1 MATYYG
7 ANCVYIVFIATSMAK
22 VCNPYLDGEGW
33 HVRIYILLILI
44 PVILVGQ
51 IRELRYLV
59 PFSALANLFI
69 VITFGITLYY
79 MFNEPI
85 TLDDKPGM
93 ASFSQLVSFQKEVNF
108 NYNLLICILICSPS
122 SSQQSFLPWRA
133 LALLCLSRTR

>member
-33 HVRIYILLILI
+33 HVRIYILLILL

-85 TLDDKPGM
+85 TLDDKPGI
-93 ASFSQLVSFQKEVNF
+93 ASFSQLVR
-108 NYNLLICILICSPS
+108 L
-122 SSQQSFLPWRA
+122 QSI
-133 LALLCLSRTR
+133 